1 MPRRTPA
8 AVAVL
13 VLCGLALV
21 ASGCFQEKSTG
32 VTIRG
37 AVTVGTGTTATV
49 VNPTQGAATGTT
61 STSTGT
67 TSTSTGTTSTST
79 GTTSTSTGGT
89 SGGNTALAV
98 STFSSAGCSS
108 CHTWGPAKATGKIGP
123 NLDNISADYK
133 AWSAKNKGKSV
144 ADFVH
149 ESIVKPDAYIA
160 KGFSKGIMPGTFG
173 SSLKPDQLN
182 ALVQAISSTAKSS

>member
-1 MPRRTPA
+1 MLRAEVHRRDHPRRRDGGYRHHGHGREP
-8 AVAVL
+8 
-13 VLCGLALV
+13 
-21 ASGCFQEKSTG
+21 
-32 VTIRG
+32 
-37 AVTVGTGTTATV
+37 GTGSGHGDDLDLHRHHVDLHDHHVDLDRT
-49 VNPTQGAATGTT
+49 
-61 STSTGT
+61 
-67 TSTSTGTTSTST
+67 
-79 GTTSTSTGGT
+79 TSTGGT

-98 STFSSAGCSS
+98 STFSSAGCTS
-108 CHTWGPAKATGKIGP
+108 CHTWAPAKATGKIGP

-182 ALVQAISSTAKSS
+182 ALVQAISSTTKSS

>member
-13 VLCGLALV
+13 VLCGVALV
-21 ASGCFQEKSTG
+21 ASGCFEQKSTG
-32 VTIRG
+32 LTIRG

-49 VNPTQGAATGTT
+49 VNPAQGAA
-61 STSTGT
+61 TGT

-98 STFSSAGCSS
+98 STFGSAGCTS
-108 CHTWGPAKATGKIGP
+108 CHTWAPAKATGKIGP
-123 NLDNISADYK
+123 DLDNISADYK

-144 ADFVH
+144 ADFVD

-182 ALVQAISSTAKSS
+182 ALVQAISSTTKSS

>member
-13 VLCGLALV
+13 VLCGVALI
-21 ASGCFQEKSTG
+21 ASGCFEEKSTG

-37 AVTVGTGTTATV
+37 PVTVGTGTTATV
-49 VNPTQGAATGTT
+49 VNPTESGTTGTT

-79 GTTSTSTGGT
+79 GTTSTGGT

-98 STFSSAGCSS
+98 STFSSGGCVS
-108 CHTWGPAKATGKIGP
+108 CHTWAPAKATGKIGP
-123 NLDNISADYK
+123 NLDDISADYK
-133 AWSAKNKGKSV
+133 AWSASNKGKSV

-182 ALVQAISSTAKSS
+182 ALVQAISSTTKSS

>member
-13 VLCGLALV
+13 VLCGVALV
-21 ASGCFQEKSTG
+21 ASGCFEQKSTG

-37 AVTVGTGTTATV
+37 DVTVGTGTTATV
-49 VNPTQGAATGTT
+49 VNPAQGAATGTT

-67 TSTSTGTTSTST
+67 TSTSTGTMSTST
-79 GTTSTSTGGT
+79 GTTSTGGT

-98 STFSSAGCSS
+98 STFGSAGCTS
-108 CHTWGPAKATGKIGP
+108 CHTWAPAKATGKIGP
-123 NLDNISADYK
+123 DLDNISADYK

-182 ALVQAISSTAKSS
+182 ALVQAISSTTKSS

>member
-13 VLCGLALV
+13 VLCGVALV
-21 ASGCFQEKSTG
+21 ASGCFEQKSTG

-49 VNPTQGAATGTT
+49 VNPAQGAATGTT

-67 TSTSTGTTSTST
+67 TSTSTT
-79 GTTSTSTGGT
+79 TTSTSTGGT

-98 STFSSAGCSS
+98 STFSSAGCTS
-108 CHTWGPAKATGKIGP
+108 CHTWAPAKATGKIGP
-123 NLDNISADYK
+123 DLDNISADYK

-182 ALVQAISSTAKSS
+182 ALVQAISSTTKSS

>member
-13 VLCGLALV
+13 VLCGVALV
-21 ASGCFQEKSTG
+21 ASGCFEQKSTG

-49 VNPTQGAATGTT
+49 VNPAQGAATGTT

-67 TSTSTGTTSTST
+67 TSTSTTTTSTST
-79 GTTSTSTGGT
+79 GTTSTGGT

-98 STFSSAGCSS
+98 STFSSAGCTS
-108 CHTWGPAKATGKIGP
+108 CHTWAPAKATGKIGP
-123 NLDNISADYK
+123 DLDNISADYK

-182 ALVQAISSTAKSS
+182 ALVQAISSTTKSS